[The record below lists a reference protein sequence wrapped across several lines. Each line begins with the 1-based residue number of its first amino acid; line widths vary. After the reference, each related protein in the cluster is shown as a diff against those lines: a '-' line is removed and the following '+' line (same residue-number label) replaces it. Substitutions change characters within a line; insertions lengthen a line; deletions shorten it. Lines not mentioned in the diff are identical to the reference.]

1 MLRFKMVRESF
12 IAVLIVLLS
21 TVLGLDIVAK
31 ADNEHETQA
40 HSQAETF
47 EIHVADE
54 RMPLKDS

>member
-47 EIHVADE
+47 EIHVQI
-54 RMPLKDS
+54 